1 MTMEIELKS
10 LSLNYGAQQA
20 LKDISFKMSGEK
32 IYGLLG
38 RNGAGKTSLLSIL
51 ASFREQTKG
60 SIKIAGEAPF
70 ENAKIMQQVAFIYN
84 KNYKEEKDTVKSA
97 LEGIARYRP
106 NFDKDYANE
115 LANRFKLPF
124 DKQIKHF
131 SKGMQSALNVTIGLA
146 CRAPITIFDESYLGM
161 DAPTREMFYQELLKD
176 QEKHPRMMIV
186 STHLVSE
193 MDYLFDEI
201 LILDKGK
208 LLLQEEY
215 DTLVSKGVS
224 VTGRAEDVDD
234 FVESMRQLNVRP
246 LGGMKSVM
254 VYGEMSED
262 EQNIAN
268 QKGLEIGTISLQD
281 LFIYL
286 TEEGADSHEKTY
298 LS

>member
-1 MTMEIELKS
+1 MTIEIEMTN
-10 LSLNYGAQQA
+10 LSLQYGNQQA
-20 LKDISFKMSGEK
+20 LKDITCKMSGEK
-32 IYGLLG
+32 IFGLLG

-70 ENAKIMQQVAFIYN
+70 ENAKIMQQVAFNYN
-84 KNYKEEKDTVKSA
+84 KNYKEETDTVKSV
-97 LEGIARYRP
+97 LEGVARYRP
-106 NFDKDYANE
+106 NFDKNYANE

-124 DKQIKHF
+124 DKKIKHF

-146 CRAPITIFDESYLGM
+146 SRAPITIFDESYLGM
-161 DAPTREMFYQELLKD
+161 DAPTREMFYQELLTD
-176 QEKHPRMMIV
+176 QERHPRMMIV

-193 MDYLFDEI
+193 MDYLFDEV

-215 DTLVSKGVS
+215 DSLVTKGAS

-234 FVESMRQLNVRP
+234 FVKSMIQLNERQ

-254 VYGEMSED
+254 VYEELSEAD
-262 EQNIAN
+262 RETAYY
-268 QKGLEIGTISLQD
+268 KGLEIGTIPLQD

-286 TEEGADSHEKTY
+286 TEGGAD
-298 LS
+298 

>member
-1 MTMEIELKS
+1 MTMEIELKNI
-10 LSLNYGAQQA
+10 SLNYGAQQA
-20 LKDISFKMSGEK
+20 LKDISFKMRGEK

-70 ENAKIMQQVAFIYN
+70 ENVKIMQQVAFIYN
-84 KNYKEEKDTVKSA
+84 KNYKEEKDTVKSILA
-97 LEGIARYRP
+97 GVAKYRP
-106 NFDKDYANE
+106 NFDKAYANE
-115 LANRFKLPF
+115 LAQRFKLPF

-161 DAPTREMFYQELLKD
+161 DAPTREFFYQEMLKD
-176 QEKHPRMMIV
+176 QEEHPRMMIV

-193 MDYLFDEI
+193 MDYLFDEV

-208 LLLQEEY
+208 LLLQEEF
-215 DTLVSKGVS
+215 DTLVTKGAS
-224 VTGRAEDVDD
+224 VTGSPEDVDD
-234 FVESMRQLNVRP
+234 FVKSMIQLNVRQ
-246 LGGMKSVM
+246 LGGAKSVM
-254 VYGEMSED
+254 VYGEISKADRET
-262 EQNIAN
+262 AHY
-268 QKGLEIGTISLQD
+268 KGLEIGTISLQD

-286 TEEGADSHEKTY
+286 TEEETD
-298 LS
+298 